1 MQEKIKVNL
10 SKDHIFECETNILGR
25 EGEGNTAQLEI
36 TIPEELCSCSVY
48 LDFKKPNGE
57 KLRTPKLEVEN
68 GVAYYTVAPYL
79 LTDEGEVQV
88 QAVLKTTSGGTWK
101 TIVKKYY
108 NDDSINAEDYIND
121 YPEKEDF
128 LSNAQRVLDELS
140 GKVAEIANSLANDTD
155 FANVLMNHIDNRID
169 TAEDEVVAI
178 KETIGLQYFEE
189 DDEFTGGKMNLYE
202 FMKVFMVLQG
212 YENSMNDKAIED
224 LTNRVTTLEGKHQGE

>member
-57 KLRTPKLEVEN
+57 KLRTPKLEIVD
-68 GVAYYTVAPYL
+68 GLAYYTVTPYL

-88 QAVLKTTSGGTWK
+88 QAVLKTASGGTWK
-101 TIVKKYY
+101 TTVKKYY

-121 YPEKEDF
+121 YPQKEDF
-128 LSNAQRVLDELS
+128 LSDAQRILDELS
-140 GKVAEIANSLANDTD
+140 GLVEYNAIITD
-155 FANVLMNHIDNRID
+155 L
-169 TAEDEVVAI
+169 
-178 KETIGLQYFEE
+178 K
-189 DDEFTGGKMNLYE
+189 
-202 FMKVFMVLQG
+202 
-212 YENSMNDKAIED
+212 
-224 LTNRVTTLEGKHQGE
+224 NRVSALEEKHQGA